1 MVERQKALVVCPGRG
16 TYGKA
21 ELGYL
26 TRFHSDK
33 GELIDAFDR
42 LRAERGQ
49 PTLSDLDGADR
60 FSPALHTRG
69 DIASP
74 LIFAASYADFLAID
88 RSRFDIAAVTG
99 NSMGWYTAL
108 AVGGS
113 VGAEQGFR
121 IIDAMGENS
130 QAGEAGG
137 QVLLTLVDEEWRELP
152 GLREQV
158 FALTRSINAR
168 DSCRLYESIELG
180 GMIVL
185 AGNEPG
191 LAALLAEAPPTPTR
205 EPLRLVNHGPFHTP
219 LMAGSSE
226 RALAQLP
233 SAWFG
238 SPEVSMIDGRGHV
251 WRPFASR
258 PEALHDY
265 TFAAQILETYD
276 FTRAIQVAVKEHAP
290 DRIVLLG
297 PGDTLG
303 GAIAQALIAIQ
314 WRGLRS
320 KADFQ
325 QMQSEEPFLISMG
338 REDQRALATHRGSSE
353 VVETAALE
361 I

>member
-1 MVERQKALVVCPGRG
+1 MAEAALLVCPGRG

-26 TRFHSDK
+26 KRHHGDK
-33 GELIDAFDR
+33 AELIGSFDR

-49 PTLSDLDGADR
+49 PTISELDGAER

-74 LIFAASYADFLAID
+74 LIFAASYADFLSID

-108 AVGGS
+108 AVA
-113 VGAEQGFR
+113 GAVDAGRGFR

-130 QAGEAGG
+130 QAGEPGG
-137 QVLLTLVDEEWRELP
+137 QVLLTLVDEEWRALP

-158 FALTRSINAR
+158 LTLAEAIHAR
-168 DSCRLYESIELG
+168 DGCSLYVSIELG
-180 GMIVL
+180 GMIVF
-185 AGNEPG
+185 AGNEAG
-191 LAALLAEAPPTPTR
+191 LAALLAEAPPTPAR

-233 SAWFG
+233 DSWFG
-238 SPEVSMIDGRGHV
+238 SPDAPMIDGRGHV
-251 WRPFASR
+251 WRPFASDPR
-258 PEALHDY
+258 AIHDY
-265 TFAAQILETYD
+265 TFVHQILETYD
-276 FTRAIQVAVKEHAP
+276 FTRSIQVAVKEYAP

-303 GAIAQALIAIQ
+303 GAIAQALIAIE

-325 QMQSEEPFLISMG
+325 EMQAVEPFLISMG
-338 REDQRALATHRGSSE
+338 REDQRTLVAG
-353 VVETAALE
+353 
-361 I
+361 

>member
-1 MVERQKALVVCPGRG
+1 VAERQKALIVCPGRG

-26 TRFHSDK
+26 KRFHANRGDLVTS
-33 GELIDAFDR
+33 FDR

-49 PTLSDLDGADR
+49 PTISELDGAER

-88 RSRFDIAAVTG
+88 CERFEIAAVTG

-108 AVGGS
+108 AVAGA

-130 QAGEAGG
+130 QAGEPGG
-137 QVLLTLVDEEWRELP
+137 QVLVTLVDEDWREIP

-158 FALTRSINAR
+158 LAAAAAIGAR
-168 DSCRLYESIELG
+168 DGCKLHVSIELG
-180 GMIVL
+180 GMIVF

-191 LAALLAEAPPTPTR
+191 LAALLAEAPPTPAR

-219 LMAGSSE
+219 LMIGSSK
-226 RALAQLP
+226 RALDQLP
-233 SAWFG
+233 VQGFG
-238 SPEVSMIDGRGHV
+238 SPRVPMVDGRGHV
-251 WRPFASR
+251 WRPFAAEPR
-258 PEALHDY
+258 ALHDY
-265 TFAAQILETYD
+265 TFVAQILEPYD
-276 FTRAIQVAVKEHAP
+276 FTRAIQVAVKEHSP
-290 DRIVLLG
+290 DRIILLG

-303 GAIAQALIAIQ
+303 GAIAQALIAIG
-314 WRGLRS
+314 WLGLRS

-325 QMQSEEPFLISMG
+325 AMQAEEPYLISMG
-338 REDQRALATHRGSSE
+338 REDQRGLVTS
-353 VVETAALE
+353 
-361 I
+361 

>member
-1 MVERQKALVVCPGRG
+1 VAERQKALIVCPGRG

-26 TRFHSDK
+26 KRFHANRGD
-33 GELIDAFDR
+33 LITSFDR
-42 LRAERGQ
+42 LRSERGQ
-49 PTLSDLDGADR
+49 PTISELDGADR

-108 AVGGS
+108 AVAGA

-130 QAGEAGG
+130 QAGEPGG
-137 QVLLTLVDEEWRELP
+137 QVLLTLVDEEWRDLP

-158 FALTRSINAR
+158 LALAASIGAR
-168 DSCRLYESIELG
+168 EGCRLYVSIELG
-180 GMIVL
+180 GMIVF

-191 LAALLAEAPPTPTR
+191 LAALLAEAPPTPAR

-238 SPEVSMIDGRGHV
+238 SPDAPMIDGRGHI
-251 WRPFASR
+251 WRPYATEPR
-258 PEALHDY
+258 ALHDY
-265 TFAAQILETYD
+265 TFVAQILEAYD
-276 FTRAIQVAVKEHAP
+276 FTRAIQVALKEHAP
-290 DRIVLLG
+290 DRIILLG

-303 GAIAQALIAIQ
+303 GAIAQALIAIE
-314 WRGLRS
+314 WHGLGS
-320 KADFQ
+320 KRDFQ
-325 QMQSEEPFLISMG
+325 EMQSADPFLISMG
-338 REDQRALATHRGSSE
+338 REDQRPLVTG
-353 VVETAALE
+353 
-361 I
+361 

>member
-1 MVERQKALVVCPGRG
+1 MADRQAALVVCPGRG

-26 TRFHSDK
+26 KRFHADK
-33 GELIDAFDR
+33 DALVGGFDR

-49 PTLSDLDGADR
+49 PTLSELDGAER

-69 DIASP
+69 DVASP

-108 AVGGS
+108 AVAGA

-137 QVLLTLVDEEWRELP
+137 QVLVTLVDEEWRELP
-152 GLREQV
+152 RLREQV
-158 FALTRSINAR
+158 VALAETIDAR
-168 DSCRLYESIELG
+168 DGCSLYVSIELG
-180 GMIVL
+180 GMIVF
-185 AGNEPG
+185 AGNETG
-191 LAALLAEAPPTPTR
+191 LAALLAEAPPTPAR
-205 EPLRLVNHGPFHTP
+205 DPLRLVNHGPFHTP

-238 SPEVSMIDGRGHV
+238 SPEAPMIDGRGHV
-251 WRPFASR
+251 WRPFAAEPR
-258 PEALHDY
+258 ALHDY
-265 TFAAQILETYD
+265 TFVAQILETYD
-276 FTRAIQVAVKEHAP
+276 FTRAIQVAVREHAP
-290 DRIVLLG
+290 DRIILLG

-320 KADFQ
+320 KRDFQ
-325 QMQSEEPFLISMG
+325 EMQASDPYLLAMG
-338 REDQRALATHRGSSE
+338 REDQRTLVTG
-353 VVETAALE
+353 
-361 I
+361 

>member
-1 MVERQKALVVCPGRG
+1 MAELQSALVVCPGRG

-26 TRFHSDK
+26 TRHHSDK
-33 GELIDAFDR
+33 AELIAEFDR
-42 LRAERGQ
+42 LRSERGQ
-49 PTLSDLDGADR
+49 PTLSELDGAER

-88 RSRFDIAAVTG
+88 RSRFDVAAVTG

-108 AVGGS
+108 AVGGA

-152 GLREQV
+152 ALREQV
-158 FALTRSINAR
+158 LALADAVSAR
-168 DSCRLYESIELG
+168 DGCSLYVSIELG
-180 GMIVL
+180 GMIVF
-185 AGNEPG
+185 AGNEAG
-191 LAALLAEAPPTPTR
+191 LAALVAEAPPTPAR
-205 EPLRLVNHGPFHTP
+205 DPLRLVNHGPFHTP

-226 RALAQLP
+226 RAVAQLP

-238 SPEVSMIDGRGHV
+238 SPRAPMIDGRGHV
-251 WRPFASR
+251 WRPFATR
-258 PEALHDY
+258 AEAMHDY

-276 FTRAIQVAVKEHAP
+276 FTRAIQVAVREYAP
-290 DRIVLLG
+290 DRIILLG

-303 GAIAQALIAIQ
+303 GAIAQALIAIE

-320 KADFQ
+320 KSDFQ
-325 QMQSEEPFLISMG
+325 EMQSADPFLVSMG
-338 REDQRALATHRGSSE
+338 RDDQRALVAG
-353 VVETAALE
+353 
-361 I
+361 

>member
-1 MVERQKALVVCPGRG
+1 MADRQKTLVVCPGRG

-26 TRFHSDK
+26 KRFHSDK
-33 GELIDAFDR
+33 GELIGVFDR
-42 LRAERGQ
+42 LRSERGQ
-49 PTLSDLDGADR
+49 PTLSELDGADR

-88 RSRFDIAAVTG
+88 ARRFDVAAVTG

-108 AVGGS
+108 AVAGA

-130 QAGEAGG
+130 QAGEPGG
-137 QVLLTLVDEEWRELP
+137 QVLLTLIDEDWRELP

-158 FALTRSINAR
+158 LALAASIGAR
-168 DSCRLYESIELG
+168 DGFSLYVSIELG
-180 GMIVL
+180 GMIVF
-185 AGNEPG
+185 AGNEAG

-219 LMAGSSE
+219 LMTGSSE
-226 RALAQLP
+226 RALEQIP

-238 SPEVSMIDGRGHV
+238 SPEVPMIDGRGHI
-251 WRPFASR
+251 WRPFATDAR
-258 PEALHDY
+258 ALHDY
-265 TFAAQILETYD
+265 TFVAQILETYD
-276 FTRAIQVAVKEHAP
+276 FTRAIQVALKEHAP

-303 GAIAQALIAIQ
+303 GAIAQALIAIG
-314 WRGLRS
+314 WRGLSS
-320 KADFQ
+320 KRDFQ
-325 QMQSEEPFLISMG
+325 EMQAGDPYLLAMG
-338 REDQRALATHRGSSE
+338 REDQRTLVTG
-353 VVETAALE
+353 
-361 I
+361 